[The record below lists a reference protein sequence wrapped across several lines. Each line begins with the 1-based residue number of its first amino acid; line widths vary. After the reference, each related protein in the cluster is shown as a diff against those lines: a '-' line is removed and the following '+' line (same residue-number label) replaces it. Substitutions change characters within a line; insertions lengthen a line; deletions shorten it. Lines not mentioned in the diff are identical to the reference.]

1 VGVTEEY
8 EEEEEGQQQRY
19 VQLPAEDLR
28 NLRKAAKERN
38 DMQAQ
43 LNAQQRE
50 LAFSKAGLDLSDP
63 KMGYFT
69 KGYEGE
75 LTAEAIRA
83 TAQEHGFIQGTPP
96 PNQANL
102 NGQQRIA
109 NASSGAGETPPPDLQ
124 DLIRQAAS
132 PEEVMTLMKQAGY
145 ATSWDRD

>member
-1 VGVTEEY
+1 MTDEY
-8 EEEEEGQQQRY
+8 EEEEEGNQRF

-38 DMQAQ
+38 DLQAQ
-43 LNAQQRE
+43 VDAHQRE
-50 LAFSKAGLDLSDP
+50 LAFSRAGLDLSDP

-75 LTAEAIRA
+75 LTADAIRA

-102 NGQQRIA
+102 TGQQRIA

-132 PEEVMTLMKQAGY
+132 PEEVMTLMQQAGY
-145 ATSWDRD
+145 ATAWNRND